1 MLRQVRTIDVRPHVP
16 RSPAA
21 GLVLVGDLL
30 GLLAFVVWG
39 LYSHGLPAWEM
50 PGHTLTTLAPFLIAW
65 LALAPVFGLY
75 RRDTLRSY
83 RRTLGLLVGG
93 WVIIAFVGGLI
104 RATRF
109 FDGGTGLT
117 FFLVNIVFGLLILLP
132 WRLAVVA
139 ALQR

>member
-1 MLRQVRTIDVRPHVP
+1 MLSQVRTIDVRPTLP
-16 RSPAA
+16 QSPAA
-21 GLVLVGDLL
+21 ALVLVGDIL
-30 GLLAFVVWG
+30 GLLVFIIWG

-50 PGHTLTTLAPFLIAW
+50 PQHTLTTATPFLIAW
-65 LALAPVFGLY
+65 LALAPIFGLY
-75 RRDTLRSY
+75 HRDTLRSY

-93 WVIIAFVGGLI
+93 WLVIAFVGGLI

-117 FFLVNIVFGLLILLP
+117 FFIVNIVFGLLILLP

-139 ALQR
+139 ALRR